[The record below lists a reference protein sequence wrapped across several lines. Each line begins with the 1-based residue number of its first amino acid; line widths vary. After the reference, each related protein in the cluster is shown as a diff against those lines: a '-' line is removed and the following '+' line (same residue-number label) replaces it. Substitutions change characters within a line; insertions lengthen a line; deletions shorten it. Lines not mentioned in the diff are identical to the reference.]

1 MDLTV
6 TSQAVSRALEPIAA
20 QFRSMNIPAPIT
32 HWGHPLMMGIVVVA
46 MGSAVAYAGWKGRT
60 SFDDALKREH
70 LSNHSLW
77 ARLMFL
83 FIALGYTG
91 GVLSLV
97 MQHQSPLQSPHF
109 WTGSL
114 VILLLSSNAALSL
127 TFSGDRVALRS
138 THAYLGSL
146 ALVVMATHVVFG
158 LQLGLS
164 F

>member
-1 MDLTV
+1 MNLSAA
-6 TSQAVSRALEPIAA
+6 SQSVSEALEPIAA

-32 HWGHPLMMGIVVVA
+32 HWGHPLMMGIVVIA

-60 SFDDALKREH
+60 SFEAEVKREN

-77 ARLMFL
+77 ARLMFV

-97 MQHQSPLQSPHF
+97 MQNQSPLQSPHF

-114 VILLLSSNAALSL
+114 VILLLSSNAVLSM
-127 TFSGDRVALRS
+127 TFSGDRAALRS
-138 THAYLGSL
+138 THAYLGSFAL
-146 ALVVMATHVVFG
+146 AVMATHAVLG
-158 LQLGLS
+158 LRLGLS